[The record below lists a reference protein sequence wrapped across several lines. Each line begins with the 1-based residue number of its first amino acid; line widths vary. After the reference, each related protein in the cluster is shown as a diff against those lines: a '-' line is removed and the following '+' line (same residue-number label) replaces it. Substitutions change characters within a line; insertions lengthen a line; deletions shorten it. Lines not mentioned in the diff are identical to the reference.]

1 MDRDLLEPISVAVM
15 IIALLLT
22 KVSER
27 RIIMREESREIKKEE
42 TS

>member
-1 MDRDLLEPISVAVM
+1 LDRDLLEPISVVVM

-27 RIIMREESREIKKEE
+27 RIIMHEESKEIKKEE
-42 TS
+42 G